1 MFVQMYTSAL
11 GCIKIC
17 KCIPTDFMSENIKQR
32 SFSQTKRKF
41 LPHLFPDFSKL
52 GVKR

>member
-1 MFVQMYTSAL
+1 MFVQTYTSAL

-17 KCIPTDFMSENIKQR
+17 KCISTDFMSENIKQR

-41 LPHLFPDFSKL
+41 LLPPFPNLGKL
-52 GVKR
+52 GEKR